1 MVPNLQSPWEVLLLS
16 ASLSVPLS
24 LSLSSFPRL
33 TMHREKE
40 DVHLWECPLNVQAL
54 VVLNFRLSCKKSDY
68 PTGQLASGVN
78 TLSGHLWPWEWRS
91 VG

>member
-68 PTGQLASGVN
+68 PTGLYLPQVSIPCLVIYGLGSG
-78 TLSGHLWPWEWRS
+78 GQ
-91 VG
+91 